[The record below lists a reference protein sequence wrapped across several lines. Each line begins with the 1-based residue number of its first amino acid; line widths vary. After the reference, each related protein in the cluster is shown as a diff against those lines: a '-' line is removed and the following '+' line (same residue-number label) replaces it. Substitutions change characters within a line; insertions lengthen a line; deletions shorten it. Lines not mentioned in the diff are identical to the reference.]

1 MYFCFFILFRRAD
14 VYYIN
19 ELLQEEY
26 VTFCPIRRKKNGYYI
41 KLHPKHLNGIGNKRF
56 ALRVSKRFAKKN
68 DGKYLEVLFE
78 KRVVYTLCMKE
89 KMYFYLTEKV

>member
-1 MYFCFFILFRRAD
+1 M
-14 VYYIN
+14 
-19 ELLQEEY
+19 
-26 VTFCPIRRKKNGYYI
+26 NGYYI